1 MLLTEESLP
10 GERTAGEKVRFDM
23 DTKLIKTMVTPTL
36 NSMRIWLRP
45 SSHSKL
51 TFNFAI
57 QTAVVLSLCLAPFLS
72 GNVSLAATPAGPPT
86 QSDTLPA
93 GQPFTAAQLETLVP
107 ATVYF
112 RGKVAP
118 VQLRNAG
125 GVRFADDGI
134 FFAVM
139 VDTAGYSSSVQET
152 YQFYLVTEKPVR
164 FGGQLLS
171 PGAYGAGFVNGRF
184 IVMDIGGKTLLQGNT
199 SEDKELKRPRPL
211 QVLQATAKSIRL
223 YLGRQYVLVEAAV

>member
-1 MLLTEESLP
+1 
-10 GERTAGEKVRFDM
+10 M
-23 DTKLIKTMVTPTL
+23 DTRLIKTIVTPTL
-36 NSMRIWLRP
+36 NSMHIWLRACRMY
-45 SSHSKL
+45 SSSKL
-51 TFNFAI
+51 KFNFAI
-57 QTAVVLSLCLAPFLS
+57 RMAIALSLCLAPRS
-72 GNVSLAATPAGPPT
+72 GNVSFAATPAGPAA
-86 QSDTLPA
+86 QSDTLVA

-118 VQLRNAG
+118 VQMRNAG
-125 GVRFADDGI
+125 GVRFANDGI

-171 PGAYGAGFVNGRF
+171 PGAYGAGFVKDSF
-184 IVMDIGGKTLLQGNT
+184 IVMDIGGKSLLQGNT

-211 QVLQATAKSIRL
+211 QVLKETEKSVKL
-223 YLGRQYVLVEAAV
+223 YLGRRYVLVEAAP